1 MQDDRFKKMF
11 QDKEFEIDKTTDAYR
26 LLKSGNV
33 SKKVR
38 EEDVDS
44 VGSGAEDDD
53 VPVAKGR
60 DLNKLFAGKG
70 EEDDEQSDEEEDED
84 DF

>member
-11 QDKEFEIDKTTDAYR
+11 QDKEFEIDKNTDAYR
-26 LLKSGNV
+26 LQKSGNV
-33 SKKVR
+33 GKKVR

-44 VGSGAEDDD
+44 VVSGDEDE
-53 VPVAKGR
+53 PVAKSR

-70 EEDDEQSDEEEDED
+70 EEDDE
-84 DF
+84 